1 MKIIEFTGLPCSG
14 KTTLV
19 KKLLVSNEGRSVDFH
34 CGSISREN
42 SKIII
47 LIVLLH
53 FPIIF
58 FAIILSPWKLIS
70 SLRMSLYHC
79 RLLVFL
85 AAKKNTGSQVLVID
99 QGLVQSFASIF
110 MDCFFVVSLK
120 RLCEKVYFKL
130 YLIAGLDVEVWYLST
145 PIKVVEK
152 RLLSRKTLTSRF
164 EIIRN
169 DKLIKSLLKYES
181 LLMIFAK
188 GKITREVHEETDFN
202 NLHDYLISANKG

>member
-1 MKIIEFTGLPCSG
+1 MKIIEFIGLPCSG

-19 KKLLVSNEGRSVDFH
+19 KKLMVSNESKSINFH
-34 CGSISREN
+34 CGSISKEN

-47 LIVLLH
+47 PIILLH

-58 FAIILSPWKLIS
+58 FAIVLSPWKLAS

-85 AAKKNTGSQVLVID
+85 VAKKNTGSQILVID

-110 MDCFFVVSLK
+110 MNCFFVVTIK
-120 RLCEKVYFKL
+120 RLFEKVYFKL
-130 YLIAGLDVEVWYLST
+130 YSIAGLDVEVCYLNT

-164 EIIRN
+164 ETMRN
-169 DKLIKSLLKYES
+169 EKLIKSLLKYES

-188 GKITREVHEETDFN
+188 GKITHEVSDCN
-202 NLHDYLISANKG
+202 NLHDYLISTSRA